1 MTNRRHAAT
10 TLWWRA
16 VCIWFLWPMAVCS
29 AQTER
34 VAQEDQVKAAYLY
47 KFLGLVDWPPSSFEG
62 DQSPFVIGISGAE
75 SLADELMPM
84 VANRSTNGRSIV
96 TRKIS
101 PGTSLA
107 GVHVLF
113 IGRQAAARAASLVA
127 AAKELP
133 ILVVTDSDDVFAVG
147 GAINFVLVDNKV
159 RFDVNLRTH
168 EASGLKISSRLLGV
182 ARRVQGATL

>member
-1 MTNRRHAAT
+1 MNRRRAAST
-10 TLWWRA
+10 SWRA
-16 VCIWFLWPMAVCS
+16 VCIWFLWPMALCS

-47 KFLGLVDWPPSSFEG
+47 KFLGLVDWPASAFEG

-75 SLADELMPM
+75 GLADELMPM
-84 VANRSTNGRSIV
+84 VANRSTSGRPIV
-96 TRKIS
+96 TRKIA
-101 PGTSLA
+101 PGSTLI

-113 IGRQAAARAASLVA
+113 IGRQAATRAASLVA
-127 AAKELP
+127 MARELP
-133 ILVVTDSDDVFAVG
+133 VLVVTDSDDVFAVG

-168 EASGLKISSRLLGV
+168 EAGGVKISSRLLGV
-182 ARRVQGATL
+182 ARRVLGATL

>member
-1 MTNRRHAAT
+1 MNRRNAVST
-10 TLWWRA
+10 SWRA
-16 VCIWFLWPMAVCS
+16 ACICIFWPVTVCS

-47 KFLGLVDWPPSSFEG
+47 KFLGFVDWPASAFEG
-62 DQSPFVIGISGAE
+62 AQSPFVIGVSGAD

-96 TRKIS
+96 TRKLS
-101 PGTSLA
+101 AGTPLA
-107 GVHVLF
+107 GLNVLF
-113 IGRQAAARAASLVA
+113 IGRQAAPRSAALIA

-133 ILVVTDSDDVFAVG
+133 ILIVTDSDEAFAGG

-159 RFDVNLRTH
+159 RFDVSLRAN
-168 EASGLKISSRLLGV
+168 EGNGLKISSRLLGV
-182 ARRVQGATL
+182 ARRIQGATP